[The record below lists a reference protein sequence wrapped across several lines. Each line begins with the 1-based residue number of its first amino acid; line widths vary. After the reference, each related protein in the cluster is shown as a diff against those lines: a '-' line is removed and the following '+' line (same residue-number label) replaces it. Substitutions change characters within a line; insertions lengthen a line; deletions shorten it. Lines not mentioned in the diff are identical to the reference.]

1 MVRNS
6 TLRKSICA
14 LALFLMFI
22 LHLDNACYAQEV
34 YDIARTGTAEQMTKH
49 LKKHPENLNRISEHG
64 ASPFLLAAYNGNNE
78 VAMLLIEKGADLKQ
92 CYPEGSVVYALIYKN
107 NLSLLDTILS
117 RDVNVNDTCNF
128 SQFGYPIHFALA
140 LQRYDAIERLLVH
153 DLNLSVKDPQDRTI
167 EQLLIVYND
176 PKFYEI
182 FKQYEK

>member
-1 MVRNS
+1 
-6 TLRKSICA
+6 
-14 LALFLMFI
+14 MFN
-22 LHLDNACYAQEV
+22 LLLDNFCNAQEV
-34 YDIARTGTAEQMTKH
+34 FDIARTGTVQQMTKY
-49 LKKHPENLNRISEHG
+49 LKKHPDQLNSISEHG
-64 ASPFLLAAYNGNNE
+64 SSPFLLAAYNGNNE

>member
-1 MVRNS
+1 MMYK
-6 TLRKSICA
+6 TT
-14 LALFLMFI
+14 LFLLFLVQVGI
-22 LHLDNACYAQEV
+22 SCYAQQV
-34 YDIARTGTAEQMTKH
+34 FDLARTGTVQQMTKH
-49 LKKHPENLNRISEHG
+49 LKKHPDDLNRVSEQG

-117 RDVNVNDTCNF
+117 KGVNVNDTCNF

-140 LQRYDAIERLLVH
+140 LQRYDIVQRLFLQ
-153 DLNLSVKDPQDRTI
+153 DLNLSIKDPQGRTI
-167 EQLLIVYND
+167 EQLLALYND
-176 PKFYEI
+176 KKYYEI

>member
-14 LALFLMFI
+14 IALFLMFN
-22 LHLDNACYAQEV
+22 LLVDNHCNAQKV
-34 YDIARTGTAEQMTKH
+34 FDIARTGTVQQMTKY

-117 RDVNVNDTCNF
+117 KGVNVNDTCNF

-140 LQRYDAIERLLVH
+140 LQRYDIVQRLFLQ
-153 DLNLSVKDPQDRTI
+153 DLNLSIKDPQGRTI
-167 EQLLIVYND
+167 EQLLALYND
-176 PKFYEI
+176 KKYYEI

>member
-14 LALFLMFI
+14 LALFLMFN
-22 LHLDNACYAQEV
+22 LLVDNRCNAQEV
-34 YDIARTGTAEQMTKH
+34 FDIARTGTVQQMTKY
-49 LKKHPENLNRISEHG
+49 LKKHPDQLNSISEHG

-78 VAMLLIEKGADLKQ
+78 VALLLIEKGADLKQ
-92 CYPEGSVVYALIYKN
+92 CYPEGSVLYALIYKN
-107 NLSLLDTILS
+107 NLALLDAVLTKGI
-117 RDVNVNDTCNF
+117 NVNDTCNF
-128 SQFGYPIHFALA
+128 DQFGYPIHFALA

>member
-1 MVRNS
+1 
-6 TLRKSICA
+6 
-14 LALFLMFI
+14 
-22 LHLDNACYAQEV
+22 
-34 YDIARTGTAEQMTKH
+34 
-49 LKKHPENLNRISEHG
+49 
-64 ASPFLLAAYNGNNE
+64 
-78 VAMLLIEKGADLKQ
+78 MLLIEKGADLKQ
-92 CYPEGSVVYALIYKN
+92 CYPEGSVLYALIYKN

-117 RDVNVNDTCNF
+117 RGVNVNDTCNF